1 MSSVTVRISNKGR
14 KILKELAQQDNKA
27 MPEVLEALLE
37 AERQRRFFEGI
48 NAGYEA
54 LRSDPI
60 AWKEELAERA
70 LLDNTLLDGLDPN
83 EQ

>member
-1 MSSVTVRISNKGR
+1 MSSATVRISEKGH

-27 MPEVLEALLE
+27 MPEVLDALLE

-54 LRSDPI
+54 MRSDPV

-70 LLDNTLLDGLDPN
+70 LLDNTLLDGLKPD
-83 EQ
+83 EK